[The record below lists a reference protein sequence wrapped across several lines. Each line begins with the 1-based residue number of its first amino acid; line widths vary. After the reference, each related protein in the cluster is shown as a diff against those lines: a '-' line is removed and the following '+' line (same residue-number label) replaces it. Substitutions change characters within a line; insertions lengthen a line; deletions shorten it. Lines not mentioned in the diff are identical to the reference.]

1 MLTLITAT
9 SLGMFSVVEYSP
21 SNRSFD
27 FLSNIQDRWNRI
39 ACSVPLWN
47 MTDLTLLQLGAT
59 IRSKGS
65 QTLLEKRLV

>member
-9 SLGMFSVVEYSP
+9 SLGIFSVVEYSP

-27 FLSNIQDRWNRI
+27 FLSNSQDRWNRI
-39 ACSVPLWN
+39 ARSVPLWN
-47 MTDLTLLQLGAT
+47 MTDLTLMQLGAT
-59 IRSKGS
+59 LRSNGS